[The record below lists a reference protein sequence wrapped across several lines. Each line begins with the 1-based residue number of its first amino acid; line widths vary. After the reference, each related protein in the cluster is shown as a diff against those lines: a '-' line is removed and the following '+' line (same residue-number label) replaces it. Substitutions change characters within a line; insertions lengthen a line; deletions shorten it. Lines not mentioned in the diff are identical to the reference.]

1 MLPRRWLDRQDNL
14 LIPEEELQYDEGLFL
29 QVQLKGLAGSGKQVE
44 NILTDSI
51 YGYEPQDP

>member
-1 MLPRRWLDRQDNL
+1 MLVRRWLDRQDDL
-14 LIPEEELQYDEGLFL
+14 LIPEEELEYDQGVFL

-51 YGYEPQDP
+51 YGYEPR